1 MAEYIDKSKITEATP
16 AEEDNCRGIGM
27 TIDKIKELVIADI
40 IEEFNRYAILTSVES
55 LKRNI
60 GGCRIM
66 ALIKDENISKAQNYF
81 LGYMDA
87 KKDMKEKV
95 NKAID
100 EIRKLSPTPT
110 AEDILDGNPEK
121 DAIWGFLA
129 SVLNII
135 EKNIGGEE

>member
-1 MAEYIDKSKITEATP
+1 
-16 AEEDNCRGIGM
+16 
-27 TIDKIKELVIADI
+27 
-40 IEEFNRYAILTSVES
+40 
-55 LKRNI
+55 
-60 GGCRIM
+60 M

-95 NKAID
+95 NKAIE
-100 EIRKLSPTPT
+100 EIRKLSPKPT